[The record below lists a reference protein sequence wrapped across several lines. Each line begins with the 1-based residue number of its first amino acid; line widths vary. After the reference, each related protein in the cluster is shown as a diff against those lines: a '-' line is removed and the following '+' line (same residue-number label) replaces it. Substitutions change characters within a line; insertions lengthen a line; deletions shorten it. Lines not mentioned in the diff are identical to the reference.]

1 MSSPATIYYRIIAFW
16 VVCESVLGGIIH
28 GLHLPVSGLIVGSCS
43 ILCITLIAVH
53 EKSKGAIL
61 KATMIVLLFK
71 FMLSPQSPPTAYI
84 AVLFQGLIG
93 QLLIGKEISKTK
105 VISFSMLT
113 MAESALQ
120 RLLVMLIFFGTEFWK
135 AMDQYA
141 ASVVHVENLAF
152 SQWLAVA
159 YIIVHI
165 IIGAVV
171 GFYCYRFAQKSKAP
185 EKYFPHLLLNEN
197 MEEEI
202 EKAKPEPG
210 RRKIIRIFLLIILYA
225 CTFYFGEGHYWQM
238 IAKTI
243 LRMVVLIFLWQWL
256 VIPVFRIVFAKFFA
270 DRKIRYQQ
278 LFDAVAKDLPAIQTI
293 MRKCWKNAKGKNI
306 FQRIMIFIS
315 MSAVNTLANNER

>member
-1 MSSPATIYYRIIAFW
+1 MSSPATIYYRIIALW

-53 EKSKGAIL
+53 EKSKGAIF
-61 KATMIVLLFK
+61 KATMVVLLFK

-84 AVLFQGLIG
+84 AVLFQGLMG
-93 QLLIGKEISKTK
+93 QLFIGKEISKTK

-120 RLLVMLIFFGTEFWK
+120 RLLVMLIFFGIEFWK

-141 ASVVHVENLAF
+141 ASVVRVENLAF
-152 SQWLAVA
+152 SQWLAIA
-159 YIIVHI
+159 YIMTHV
-165 IIGAVV
+165 IIGAFV

-202 EKAKPEPG
+202 AKAKPEQG
-210 RRKIIRIFLLIILYA
+210 RRKIIWIIMLIVLYV

-256 VIPVFRIVFAKFFA
+256 VIPVFRIVSEKFFA
-270 DRKIRYQQ
+270 DRKIRYQE

-293 MRKCWKNAKGKNI
+293 VRKCWSNAKGKNI
-306 FQRIMIFIS
+306 FHRIMLFIS
-315 MSAVNTLANNER
+315 MSAVNTLTNNER